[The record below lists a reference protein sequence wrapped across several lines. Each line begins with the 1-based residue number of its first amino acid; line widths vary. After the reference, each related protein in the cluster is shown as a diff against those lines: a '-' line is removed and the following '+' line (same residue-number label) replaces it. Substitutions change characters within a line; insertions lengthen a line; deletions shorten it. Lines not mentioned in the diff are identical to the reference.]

1 MFFIYKHSIKSVIQ
15 AIINT
20 ISHDIMLFI
29 KLHSAKCALINC
41 SRLLR
46 KEATIVS
53 YLKVYI
59 NKYWKGFITAILFV
73 SLEALCDLMQPTI
86 MSQIIDKGVANKN
99 INYVLT
105 MGGIML
111 LITALGAAAASIRNI
126 ISSNVSQKFGT
137 ELRSD
142 LFKKIQSLSFENIDK
157 FQTSSLVTRLTNDIT
172 QVQNFVN
179 GLMRIFF
186 KAPLVGLGS
195 IIMAAKLNFKLSIIL
210 FVIVPI
216 VGGLIYININF
227 AYPYFIKVQKTLDKV
242 NSAMREYLSGVRVVK
257 AFNRFDYEI
266 KKFQLKNEEF
276 TANSTTAMKVT
287 SVFTPAIALVVNLG
301 IVLVLWIGG
310 IKVNN
315 GNMHVGEIIAFT
327 NYMTQILFSLMMVT
341 NVFTMLV
348 RAKASSDRIGEVFSE
363 KNSMINGKEIST
375 TSSEKGTLC
384 FEHVF
389 FSYNKEKEPVLKD
402 ISFSLSKGETL
413 GIIGSTGSG
422 KSTLVNLIPRFYD
435 CTKGKI
441 KINGIDIRNLDFK
454 YLRNKVAI
462 VPQKALLFSGTIL
475 DNMRWGNDKA
485 NSSEIIE
492 ASKVAA
498 AHNFIEKLPE
508 GYDVKIGQGGVNL
521 SGGQK
526 QRISIARALLKKSE
540 FLILDD
546 STSAVDTDTEVKIRE
561 NLKKYEED
569 LTCILIA
576 QRITSVMEADK
587 IMVLDDGEIKG
598 IGKHEEL
605 LKNCSVY
612 KDIFLSQ
619 IGKEMM

>member
-1 MFFIYKHSIKSVIQ
+1 MC
-15 AIINT
+15 
-20 ISHDIMLFI
+20 
-29 KLHSAKCALINC
+29 KL
-41 SRLLR
+41 
-46 KEATIVS
+46 VS

-59 NKYWKGFITAILFV
+59 KKYWKGFITAILFV

-86 MSQIIDKGVANKN
+86 MSQIVDNGVTNKN

-111 LITALGAAAASIRNI
+111 LITAIGAAAASIRNI

-216 VGGLIYININF
+216 VGGLIYINMKF
-227 AYPYFIKVQKTLDKV
+227 AYPYFTKVQKTLDSI

-257 AFNRFDYEI
+257 AFNRFDYEVE
-266 KKFQLKNEEF
+266 KFRLKNEEF
-276 TANSTTAMKVT
+276 TVSSTTAMKVT

-315 GNMHVGEIIAFT
+315 RSMHVGEIIAFT

-363 KNSMINGKEIST
+363 KNSMIDGKEISN
-375 TSSEKGTLC
+375 TSLEKGTIC

-402 ISFSLSKGETL
+402 ISFNLNKGETL

-441 KINGIDIRNLDFK
+441 KINGIDIRNLNFK
-454 YLRNKVAI
+454 YLRNKVAL

-475 DNMRWGNDKA
+475 DNLKWGNDNA
-485 NSSEIIE
+485 SSNEVIE

-526 QRISIARALLKKSE
+526 QRISIARALLRKSE

-576 QRITSVMEADK
+576 QRITSVMDADK
-587 IMVLDDGEIKG
+587 IIVLDDGEIKG

-605 LKNCSVY
+605 LKNCSIY